1 MKKLSEMT
9 LKEKLGQLVMCGFE
23 DPFYDEHAKILIE
36 EYKVG
41 NIILFARNVKDMR
54 QLISLNKD
62 IYKKIIENTGIMPFI
77 SIDQEGGMVTRIMDG
92 ATFCPGNMTISAS
105 DRSQNAYEIG
115 RIMGEE
121 LIKLGINLNLAPS
134 LDVNNNPKNPVI
146 GVRSYSDD
154 PKRVS
159 IYGKEYIRGLQ
170 EKGVLATAKHF
181 PGHGD
186 TVVDSHLGLASLNFD
201 LDRLNSIE
209 LVPFK
214 TAIKNGVEAIMSA
227 HIIFKELDDVP
238 ATLSHKILSGLL
250 RQELGFNGLIVSDCM
265 QMKAIDNLYTTEAG
279 TVMGIKAGLNIACVC
294 HTLERQINTLKALE
308 EAINNGTIDIKII
321 DERVERILNAKSKIE
336 KLMNEEFYNKS
347 VDELVE
353 YFNNI
358 DDHKEIAQ
366 QVSDEALTLYK
377 GSAYKYNKNTLLIG
391 NVPFAS
397 TIAEDKLNS
406 RNLLDVLRH
415 ENIGID
421 VLEVNINPENI
432 DEIVE
437 KAKAYQSV
445 IYVTYNMMQ
454 NLNQTVLANRLEKEI
469 KDFYVISSRNPYD
482 CLQLSEVKNV
492 VCLYEYTKVS
502 IQTMMKYIKGEIVAK
517 GTMPIS
523 IDRRLPIGASIYLGL
538 KDYSLSDNIKY
549 LDLLK
554 KKKINYVFLS
564 AQMEEANDQFY
575 DELKRII
582 DYCNDINIK
591 LIIDVNK
598 KEYEKLKEL
607 DLIKGIDILRLDY
620 GFSYEEILNMQNE
633 NFLVELNASTINE
646 SLLEYLVK
654 NKADF
659 SRYRVSHNFYPK
671 PYTGLSFEKVKAKNE
686 MFKKYG
692 FTVMMWIPTIK
703 NKRLPLYKGLPTIE
717 EQRYG
722 NIIANVSECILAS
735 ADNVFFS
742 DAYAT
747 EEELDLAINNSTDVI
762 NIPIVVKK
770 GISDIELAHLKK
782 IHYNRSDASEYMIR
796 SSIRCEGIKEFNI
809 RERTKFDVTIDNYKN
824 KRYQGEVGIVLKD
837 MVKDEAVNVVGRC
850 ICNDSLIDNINGGQK
865 FKFVIIGEE

>member
-23 DPFYDEHAKILIE
+23 DPFYDEHARILIE

-41 NIILFARNVKDMR
+41 NIILFARNVKDMK
-54 QLISLNKD
+54 QLINLNKD
-62 IYKKIIENTGIMPFI
+62 IYKKVIENTGIMPFI

-92 ATFCPGNMTISAS
+92 ATFCPGNMTISAN
-105 DRSQNAYEIG
+105 DKAANAYEIG
-115 RIMGEE
+115 KIMGEE

-159 IYGKEYIRGLQ
+159 QYGKEYIKGLQ
-170 EKGVLATAKHF
+170 EKGVFATAKHF

-201 LDRLNSIE
+201 LDRLNSVE

-250 RQELGFNGLIVSDCM
+250 REELGFEGLIVSDCM

-279 TVMGIKAGLNIACVC
+279 TVMGINAGLNIACVC
-294 HTLERQINTLKALE
+294 HSLDRQINTLKKIE
-308 EAINNGTIDIKII
+308 EAINEGIIDMKTI
-321 DERVERILNAKSKIE
+321 DERVERILNAKAKIE
-336 KLMNEEFYNKS
+336 AKMFDEFFNKNE
-347 VDELVE
+347 DELE
-353 YFNNI
+353 DYFNNI
-358 DDHKEIAQ
+358 DEHKSKAQ
-366 QVSDEALTLYK
+366 MISDEALTLYK
-377 GSAYKYNKNTLLIG
+377 GKPYKYNKKTLLIG

-406 RNLLDVLRH
+406 RNLLEMVRCEIKDM
-415 ENIGID
+415 D
-421 VLEVNINPENI
+421 VLEVAINPDNI
-432 DEIVE
+432 DEILE
-437 KAKAYQSV
+437 QAKKYQSI
-445 IYVTYNMMQ
+445 IYVTYNVFQ
-454 NLNQTVLANRLEKEI
+454 NQNQIELASRLNKEVNDLYI
-469 KDFYVISSRNPYD
+469 ISSRNPYD
-482 CLQLSEVKNV
+482 CMYLKDIKNI
-492 VCLYEYTKVS
+492 VCLYEYTPVS
-502 IQTMMKYIKGEIVAK
+502 IRTMLKYIKGEIEPK
-517 GTMPIS
+517 GLMPIS

-538 KDYSLSDNIKY
+538 KDYSLEDNLRY

-554 KKKINYVFLS
+554 KKGINYVFLS
-564 AQMEEANDQFY
+564 AQMEEASDKFY
-575 DELKRII
+575 DELKMVI
-582 DYCNDINIK
+582 DYVNKINIK

-598 KEYEKLKEL
+598 KELERLKEK

-620 GFSYEEILNMQNE
+620 GFTYEEILNMQSE
-633 NFLVELNASTINE
+633 DFLVELNASTITE
-646 SLLEYLVK
+646 DLLKYLVK
-654 NKADF
+654 NNADF

-671 PYTGLSFEKVKAKNE
+671 PYTGLSFERVKEKNE
-686 MFKKYG
+686 MLKKYG
-692 FTVMMWIPTIK
+692 FTVMMWIPTLK
-703 NKRLPLYKGLPTIE
+703 NRRPPLYKGLPTIE
-717 EQRYG
+717 EQRNS

-742 DAYAT
+742 DAFAT
-747 EEELDLAINNSTDVI
+747 EEEIDSAINNSIDVI
-762 NIPIVVKK
+762 NIPIIVKK
-770 GISDIELAHLKK
+770 GLSESILNHLKK
-782 IHYNRSDASEYMIR
+782 IHYNRGDYSDYMIR
-796 SSIRCEGIKEFNI
+796 SSIRCECIEEFNTI
-809 RERTKFDVTIDNYKN
+809 KRSKFDVTIDNYKN
-824 KRYQGEVGIVLKD
+824 KRYQGEVGIALKE
-837 MVKDEAVNVVGRC
+837 MEKDESVNVVGRC
-850 ICNDSLIDNINGGQK
+850 VCNDFLIDNIKGNMK